1 VGFEELVARKLA
13 LGGGGKVGMLYA
25 FSSISD
31 SVILNRACAG
41 EPGFV
46 LAGFGPGSLRGLG
59 ESSLLDQGGIA
70 QLWIVNYEGVY
81 LHEAQV
87 EHQSAREL
95 VSSLRLATDLRRV
108 SYIFFGRV
116 RRCFPYKTTNVSMG
130 LNLELLG
137 EGTRSPML
145 TYSRP

>member
-1 VGFEELVARKLA
+1 LA
-13 LGGGGKVGMLYA
+13 LGGGGKVGMPYA

-59 ESSLLDQGGIA
+59 ESSRLDQGGIA
-70 QLWIVNYEGVY
+70 QLSIVNYEGVY

-87 EHQSAREL
+87 EHRSAR
-95 VSSLRLATDLRRV
+95 
-108 SYIFFGRV
+108 
-116 RRCFPYKTTNVSMG
+116 
-130 LNLELLG
+130 
-137 EGTRSPML
+137 
-145 TYSRP
+145 

>member
-1 VGFEELVARKLA
+1 MGFEELVARKLA
-13 LGGGGKVGMLYA
+13 LGGGGKVGMPYA

-31 SVILNRACAG
+31 SVILNRACAE

-59 ESSLLDQGGIA
+59 GSSRLDQGGIA
-70 QLWIVNYEGVY
+70 QLSIVNYEGVY
-81 LHEAQV
+81 LHKAQV
-87 EHQSAREL
+87 EHRSAREL
-95 VSSLRLATDLRRV
+95 ASSLRLATELRQV
-108 SYIFFGRV
+108 SYISPRV
-116 RRCFPYKTTNVSMG
+116 RRCFPYKATNVSLG